1 MLVFKEKS
9 GYTRHKIICTRL
21 LHDKGKAGIN
31 ELNTRNDKKIEDQ
44 IEKLLKKLTLDEKIA
59 MIHGAGLFRTG
70 AVERL
75 DIPPLKCSDGPMG
88 VRNEFHNERWIP
100 TGNHDDYVTYMP
112 SNSALASSWNREL
125 AYQSGY
131 VLGEEARGR
140 GKDVILAPGIN
151 IKRDPLCGRNFEYMS
166 EDPKLAASLVVP
178 FVKGVQE
185 NDVAACVKHFACN
198 VQETDRLMVD
208 TIVDDRTLYEIYLPA
223 FQAAVQE
230 GGTYSLMGAYN
241 MINGTHCCEN
251 KQLLDTILR
260 EEWGYDGTVISD
272 WGAVHK
278 TKQAAEVS
286 MDVEMSVFPD
296 FDDYRFANP
305 LKEAIEKGEIPES
318 AVDGKV
324 RNILRMMFRLKMIG
338 KQKNTRKAGV
348 YNSPAHREVTLRTAE
363 ESMIL
368 LKNKE
373 NKLPLN
379 RDKIRKIAVIG
390 QNAVKIHSDG
400 GGSAE
405 IKSLYEIC
413 PLMGIKMFLG
423 GNTEVIYKPG
433 YYVPEKPKA
442 FSNNW
447 QEKSLDELEDT
458 DIGLAVRKEGEES
471 LNTQEKEEICRK
483 EEEEKAARKEKE
495 NQLIHEKNIR
505 LFEEALKAAKEA
517 DEVIFI
523 GGLNHDF
530 DSEGLDRD
538 DMKLPYE
545 QDMLIEELLKIR
557 KDCVIAL
564 IGGSPVEMPWRDK
577 AETILWS
584 YYAGMETGRAFAKII
599 FGEVNPSGKLAE
611 TFPAGY
617 EDCITAKNGQ
627 SGIRG
632 SISLSEGLY
641 YGYRYFDKERIVPAF
656 CFGHGL
662 SYTKFVYSNLSLKQE
677 KDGNRAV
684 KVHFSVKN
692 TGKLAGAEVV
702 QLYIAPIAPKID
714 RPAKELKAFAKV
726 KLQPG
731 KNGKVTLILS
741 RRDFSYF
748 DSDGHAFTVDPGDY
762 EILIGA
768 SCEDIRL
775 RGICTLA

>member
-1 MLVFKEKS
+1 M
-9 GYTRHKIICTRL
+9 RL
-21 LHDKGKAGIN
+21 EIG
-31 ELNTRNDKKIEDQ
+31 NDKKTENQ
-44 IEKLLKKLTLDEKIA
+44 IEKLLKKMTLEEKIA

-112 SNSALASSWNREL
+112 SNSALASTWNREL

-166 EDPKLAASLVVP
+166 EDPKLAADLAVP
-178 FVKGVQE
+178 FIRGIQE

-223 FQAAVQE
+223 FKAAVQE
-230 GGTYSLMGAYN
+230 GGSYSVMGAYN

-251 KQLLDTILR
+251 KQLLDFILR

-278 TKQAAEVS
+278 TKQAAEVT

-296 FDDYRFANP
+296 FDDYKLANP
-305 LKEAIEKGEIPES
+305 LKEAITKGEIAES
-318 AVDGKV
+318 TVDSKV

-338 KQKNTRKAGV
+338 KQKETRKAGV
-348 YNSPAHREVTLRTAE
+348 YNSPAHREAVLRTAE

-368 LKNKE
+368 LKNE
-373 NKLPLN
+373 GNKLPLD
-379 RDKIRKIAVIG
+379 RKKIKKIAVIG
-390 QNAVKIHSDG
+390 QNAAKIHSDG

-405 IKSLYEIC
+405 IKALYEIC
-413 PLMGIKMFLG
+413 PLMGIKMYLG
-423 GNTEVIYKPG
+423 GNTEVIYAPG
-433 YYVPEKPKA
+433 YYVPEKPKT

-447 QEKSLDELEDT
+447 QERSLDELENT
-458 DIGLAVRKEGEES
+458 DIGLAVRREGEES
-471 LNTQEKEEICRK
+471 PDAQERAEVFRK
-483 EEEEKAARKEKE
+483 EEEEKAAQKEKE
-495 NQLIHEKNIR
+495 NQLIHEKNIK
-505 LFEEALKAAKEA
+505 LFEEALEAAKEA
-517 DEVIFI
+517 DEVIFV

-530 DSEGLDRD
+530 DSEGFDRN

-545 QDMLIEELLKIR
+545 QDMLIEELLKVR
-557 KDCVIAL
+557 KDAVITL

-577 AETILWS
+577 AGTILWS
-584 YYAGMETGRAFAKII
+584 YYAGMETGKAFAKIL
-599 FGEVNPSGKLAE
+599 FGDVNPSGKLAE
-611 TFPAGY
+611 TFPARY
-617 EDCITAKNGQ
+617 EDCITAQNGQ

-632 SISLSEGLY
+632 SISLSEGIY
-641 YGYRYFDKERIVPAF
+641 YGYRYFDRERTVPAF

-677 KDGNRAV
+677 KDGNKSVRV
-684 KVHFSVKN
+684 VLSVKN
-692 TGKLAGAEVV
+692 TGKMAGAETV
-702 QLYIAPIAPKID
+702 QVYIAPIAPKID
-714 RPAKELKAFAKV
+714 RPAKELKAFGKV

-731 KNGKVTLILS
+731 KTGKIMFILN
-741 RRDFSYF
+741 RQDFAYF
-748 DSDGHAFTVDPGDY
+748 DSDKHAFTVDAGDY
-762 EILIGA
+762 EILVGA